1 MGTVGL
7 FRYFLEVRPSRG
19 SWHSD
24 RHCTWALDVETLPL
38 VPLPWRV
45 LLFRFLL
52 CLPFWVGL
60 LWPRAGVRVCV
71 CVWVCGWGWVGVGVG
86 VCVWVPAGLR
96 CWLESRFLHVPM
108 F

>member
-7 FRYFLEVRPSRG
+7 FGHLFGVRPSRG

-38 VPLPWRV
+38 VTLPRRD
-45 LLFRFLL
+45 LLFRLLL

-71 CVWVCGWGWVGVGVG
+71 CGCVGGG
-86 VCVWVPAGLR
+86 G
-96 CWLESRFLHVPM
+96 
-108 F
+108 

>member
-1 MGTVGL
+1 M
-7 FRYFLEVRPSRG
+7 RPSRG

-24 RHCTWALDVETLPL
+24 RHCTWALDVENLPL
-38 VPLPWRV
+38 VTLPWRD

-71 CVWVCGWGWVGVGVG
+71 CGCVGVWVGVGGCG
-86 VCVWVPAGLR
+86 VCVCVCVRVPAGLR
-96 CWLESRFLHVPM
+96 CWLESRFLHVSM